1 MKYNEFINNIKF
13 GIATAF
19 VYDSPKNR
27 FVYSNGDITEETF
40 DNVTDETEFKVCNI
54 NDLPEVK
61 SVMIENFLAELEPA
75 ENVEDDEYNDIKKRL
90 ETGDAKIGYW
100 SENDGNEVIY
110 MLIF

>member
-1 MKYNEFINNIKF
+1 MRYNEFIQNIKF
-13 GIATAF
+13 GNATAF
-19 VYDSPKNR
+19 VYDSPNNR
-27 FVYSNGDITEETF
+27 FVYSNGEITEDTF
-40 DNVTDETEFKVCNI
+40 ENITEDTVFEVCNI

-75 ENVEDDEYNDIKKRL
+75 ENVEDDEYNEIKKRL

-100 SENDGNEVIY
+100 SENDGNDDIY

>member
-19 VYDSPKNR
+19 VYDSPNNR
-27 FVYSNGDITEETF
+27 YIYSSGEITEDTF
-40 DNVTDETEFKVCNI
+40 ANVTEDTIFKVCNI
-54 NDLPEVK
+54 NDLPVVK

-75 ENVEDDEYNDIKKRL
+75 ENVEDDEYNEIKKRL

-100 SENDGNEVIY
+100 SENDGKDNIY

>member
-19 VYDSPKNR
+19 VYDSPNNR
-27 FVYSNGDITEETF
+27 YIYSSGEITEDTF
-40 DNVTDETEFKVCNI
+40 ESVTDETEFEIVGI
-54 NDLPEVK
+54 NELSEVK
-61 SVMIENFLAELEPA
+61 EVIVDNFLSELEPA
-75 ENVEDDEYNDIKKRL
+75 ANVEDDEYNEIKKSL

-100 SENDGNEVIY
+100 SENDGKDNIY